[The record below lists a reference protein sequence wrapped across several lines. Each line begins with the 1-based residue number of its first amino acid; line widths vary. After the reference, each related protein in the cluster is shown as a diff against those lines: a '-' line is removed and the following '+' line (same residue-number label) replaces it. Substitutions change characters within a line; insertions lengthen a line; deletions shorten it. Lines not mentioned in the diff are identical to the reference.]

1 MTPGTETPVKSRLL
15 AAAFA
20 LLVLAAGAVRAEWPE
35 RPVRILLPYGPGGG
49 ADTVGRPLVAQL
61 QKKWTGGV
69 IAENKGG
76 AGGYI
81 ALESAVQSPADGYTL
96 FLSLTAQAAIN
107 PSFYKDQRL
116 DVLNDLAP
124 VTMLGSAPYFLC
136 VNPSFP
142 ARTMQEFLKVVRE
155 NPGKYSYASSGN
167 GSGLQLSMELLK
179 SMAKIDIVHVPY
191 KSSGAAYTDLIAG
204 QVQAMFCGAGSTRG
218 YVESGRLRVI
228 AVSTKARS
236 PVMPQVPTIAESGVP
251 GYESGVWYALFAP
264 KATPAP
270 VLKKIHDD
278 VVAALKSP
286 ELAERY
292 QADAVQPSSSSPEEL
307 AAFVKSERAKWSE
320 VVKRSG
326 ATLD

>member
-1 MTPGTETPVKSRLL
+1 MKARLAASLL
-15 AAAFA
+15 ALAAFVA
-20 LLVLAAGAVRAEWPE
+20 PVVHAEWPE
-35 RPVRILLPYGPGGG
+35 RPVRIVLPYGPGGG

-69 IAENKGG
+69 VAENKGG

-81 ALESAVQSPADGYTL
+81 ALESVVQSPADGYTL

-136 VNPSFP
+136 VNPNLP
-142 ARTMQEFLKVVRE
+142 AKTVQEFLKLVRD

-167 GSGLQLSMELLK
+167 GSGLHLSMELLK

-191 KSSGAAYTDLIAG
+191 KSSGAAYTDLISG
-204 QVQAMFCGAGSTRG
+204 QVHATFCGAGSIRG
-218 YVESGRLRVI
+218 YVEAGRLRVI
-228 AVSTKARS
+228 GVSTPARS
-236 PVMPQVPTIAESGVP
+236 PVMPQVATIAESGVP

-270 VLKKIHDD
+270 VLRKVRDD
-278 VVAALKSP
+278 VVEALKSP
-286 ELAERY
+286 ELASRY
-292 QADAVQPSSSSPEEL
+292 QADAIVPMSSTPEEL
-307 AAFVKSERAKWSE
+307 VAFVKAERTKWDG